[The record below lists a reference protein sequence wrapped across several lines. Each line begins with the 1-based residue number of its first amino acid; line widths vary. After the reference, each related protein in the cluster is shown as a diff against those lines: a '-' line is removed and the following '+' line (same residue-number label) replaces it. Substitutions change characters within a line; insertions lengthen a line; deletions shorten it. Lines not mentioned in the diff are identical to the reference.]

1 MATIK
6 RTDTTMATIKRT
18 DTTMATI
25 KRTDTT
31 MATIK
36 RTDTTMA
43 TIKRT
48 KWQTLHTKLMIE
60 QHKSHQKPGVNSG
73 VPLMAEDRVGVGKR

>member
-6 RTDTTMATIKRT
+6 RTDNTMATIK
-18 DTTMATI
+18 
-25 KRTDTT
+25 K
-31 MATIK
+31 
-36 RTDTTMA
+36 
-43 TIKRT
+43 T

-73 VPLMAEDRVGVGKR
+73 VPLMAEDRVGVSKR